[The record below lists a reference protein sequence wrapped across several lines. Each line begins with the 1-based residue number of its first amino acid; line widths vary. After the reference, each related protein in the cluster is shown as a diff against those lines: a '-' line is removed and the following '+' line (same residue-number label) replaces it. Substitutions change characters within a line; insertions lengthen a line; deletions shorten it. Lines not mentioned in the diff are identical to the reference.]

1 MNRIIRIT
9 IYLFIALMLMGI
21 FKCEDLPAPYVP
33 DPLCKQNLEES
44 VQHLTHA
51 FDALNHLN
59 GTRRDELKTE
69 RHTRTEGTSRLTYE
83 RNDLLKGLEEMQSTQ
98 DKVMRTKARNH
109 IKRERIATID
119 KLLQTLATE
128 RPKVQNYYDKSRA
141 GTARQAARP
150 QYEIGAPET
159 NHAFDQMKHVPD
171 LLRSHISPLR
181 ELAKDGCVA
190 RS

>member
-1 MNRIIRIT
+1 MNQIIRIT
-9 IYLFIALMLMGI
+9 IYLLIALMLMGI
-21 FKCEDLPAPYVP
+21 TKCEDLPTPYVP
-33 DPLCKQNLEES
+33 DPQCKRNLEES

-59 GTRRDELKTE
+59 GTNRDYLKTE

-83 RNDLLKGLEEMQSTQ
+83 RNDLLKALEEMQSTE
-98 DKVMRTKARNH
+98 DKVSRPKRTNK

-128 RPKVQNYYDKSRA
+128 RPKVQIYYDTVRTSTCQVNCSGHESPGER
-141 GTARQAARP
+141 R
-150 QYEIGAPET
+150 Y
-159 NHAFDQMKHVPD
+159 NAFDQMRHVPD
-171 LLRSHISPLR
+171 LLRSHISPLK
-181 ELAKDGCVA
+181 AMTDDGCVA